1 MNNPTNIQSI
11 MNNTFKMHPLGQNS
25 YVTIICNVRIINEK
39 YYIDFDYTYSS
50 DINTAEKKNNILK
63 CLDLYD
69 TNLDEP
75 YNGDIIHKNVFTDN
89 LVTYLCMSNEELQKV
104 SGNVN
109 EENYRLNLIKCVQS
123 LWD

>member
-1 MNNPTNIQSI
+1 MLNFIDI
-11 MNNTFKMHPLGQNS
+11 VFEIPLQH
-25 YVTIICNVRIINEK
+25 
-39 YYIDFDYTYSS
+39 YIDFDYTYSS
-50 DINTAEKKNNILK
+50 NTNTDKKKNNLLK

-75 YNGDIIHKNVFTDN
+75 YSGDIIHKNIFTDN
-89 LVTYLCMSNEELQKV
+89 LVTYLCMNNEELQKV